1 MSPSVLQIGMGLA
14 KLSILLPNGDL
25 HQATSSLI
33 LTSCTFQ
40 GKCKPHVCVP
50 LIHKALTFV
59 IKRVL
64 IV

>member
-1 MSPSVLQIGMGLA
+1 MSPSVFQIEMGLA
-14 KLSILLPNGDL
+14 KLSILLNGDL
-25 HQATSSLI
+25 RQGTSSLI

-40 GKCKPHVCVP
+40 GKCKPYVCVP
-50 LIHKALTFV
+50 LIHKALTFL